1 MHFDHILSE
10 YNFFKLLERQLIES
24 EADKISKKGEK
35 GGVIFAIGHGW
46 IHFEYEIIRC
56 FEEAFIS
63 LYAVEYLL

>member
-35 GGVIFAIGHGW
+35 GGVIFAIGHG
-46 IHFEYEIIRC
+46 
-56 FEEAFIS
+56 
-63 LYAVEYLL
+63 